1 MKNYPAIF
9 CCFLL
14 LLLTLSAPDLS
25 AQSRR
30 NRRGNG
36 TVYGARIEKEITLPD
51 STTLA
56 RRDSLRQVDSL
67 RRADSVALLG
77 KSSLDVPAFSH
88 AQDSMISDFS
98 NGQRKI
104 YYYGSTSVKYQD
116 MELTAD
122 FMEYDMNA
130 GTVYAHGVY
139 DSLNGVWNGQP
150 VMKQGSQTY
159 NMEEVRYNFNSR
171 KARIKNMITND
182 AEGILH
188 GRDIK
193 MMDDHSI
200 NLSHGKYTVCDEDH
214 PHYYIN
220 LSVGKVISQTKT
232 TVFGPAHLVVEDVHL
247 PFLMLPFGFIPKRP
261 QRATGLLMPSFGE
274 EERRGFYMRDLGMYF
289 VFGDHFDLSLTG
301 SYYSLGSWN
310 VEVNSRYRVNYKFSG
325 NFGMNYSKNVTG
337 DKGSPDYR
345 EYSDFSIKWSHTMDS
360 KAHPGMSFSASVD
373 FSTPT
378 NNQFNAHSLEE
389 TVENIARSSIS
400 WSRNWNGITLSVSAN
415 HSQNSKTGVYSFSLP
430 NINFNIPTFYPLR
443 RKNRVGKERFYEKFS
458 LGYRLA
464 FTNKV
469 NFNVKEEEFAFNREF
484 LDRFQNSMSHDFT
497 ISLPSFQLF
506 KYINVNPGV
515 TYSQRWYFR
524 KTEYAYNEESGLV
537 EALPSHQFNTLGI
550 YQNYSGSISL
560 DTRLYG
566 MFNFGR
572 HHRIQ
577 AIRHLVTPSI
587 SFSLGPDLKTYANG
601 FRSFEY
607 TDQNGERKTYEYNV
621 YGSGISAPGRSGS
634 LSLRIGNSIEAKVR
648 DFADTTGNGTKKV
661 KLIDQLNINTGYN
674 FLAEKNKMLPVSI
687 SMSTRLFDKVT
698 LNLTS
703 SFSPYA
709 VDDRG
714 ATKEEFAISMGQ
726 GLLNLQNASI
736 SFSYALDGKGTM
748 NGYDGTGAN
757 NRGSSA
763 SEYYQMMYYHPV
775 TGEYIP
781 GGWLYY
787 ANPNAPWSINFNGTV
802 GVAPKYPLDKETGE
816 YRRELAVTADV
827 NFNGSLKLTPKM
839 NLTASGSY
847 NIIARQMSRMS
858 INATYDLHCFNIAV
872 SWIPIGSYKSYSFRI
887 AANAAALADLLRFKR
902 DRRQAYNW

>member
-1 MKNYPAIF
+1 M
-9 CCFLL
+9 LL

-36 TVYGARIEKEITLPD
+36 PVYGARIEKQVTLPD

-98 NGQRKI
+98 NGNRKI
-104 YYYGSTSVKYQD
+104 FYYGSTSVKYQD

-122 FMEYDMNA
+122 YMEYDMNA

-150 VMKQGSQTY
+150 VMKQGNQTY

-200 NLSHGKYTVCDEDH
+200 NLEHGKYTVCDDEH

-220 LSVGKVISQTKT
+220 LTMGKVISETKT
-232 TVFGPAHLVVEDVHL
+232 TVFGPAYLVVEDVHI

-289 VFGDHFDLSLTG
+289 VFGNHFDLSLTG
-301 SYYSLGSWN
+301 SYYTLGSWN
-310 VEVNSRYRVNYKFSG
+310 VEINSRYRVNYKFSG
-325 NFGMNYSKNVTG
+325 NLGMNYSKNVTG

-345 EYSDFSIKWSHTMDS
+345 EYSDFSIKWSHSMDS

-378 NNQFNAHSLEE
+378 NNTFNSHSLEE
-389 TVENIARSSIS
+389 TVENIARSSIT

-415 HSQNSKTGVYSFSLP
+415 HSQNSRTGAYSFSLP
-430 NINFNIPTFYPLR
+430 NINFNVPTFYPLR

-464 FTNKV
+464 FTNRV
-469 NFNVKEEEFAFNREF
+469 DFNMKEEKVALDRAF
-484 LDRFQNSMSHDFT
+484 LDRFQNSMSHDFS

-506 KYINVNPGV
+506 KYINVNPSV
-515 TYSQRWYFR
+515 SYNQRWYFR
-524 KTEYAYNEESGLV
+524 KTEYAYDEETGLV

-550 YQNYSGSISL
+550 YQNYSGSLSL

-577 AIRHLVTPSI
+577 AIRHLVTPSL
-587 SFSLGPDLKTYANG
+587 SFSVGPDLKTYANG
-601 FRSFEY
+601 FRTFEY
-607 TDQNGERKTYEYNV
+607 TDQNGERQTFEYNI

-634 LSLRIGNSIEAKVR
+634 LNLRIGNSLEAKVR

-661 KLIDQLNINTGYN
+661 KLIDQLTFNTGYN
-674 FLAEKNKMLPVSI
+674 FLAEKNKMLPLTI

-698 LNLTS
+698 LNFNS

-709 VDDRG
+709 VDEKG
-714 ATKEEFAISMGQ
+714 TTLEEFAVTAGQ
-726 GLLNLQNASI
+726 GLLNMQSANL
-736 SFSYALDGKGTM
+736 SFSYSIDGKGAM

-763 SEYYQMMYYHPV
+763 SDYYQRMYYHPV

-787 ANPNAPWSINFNGTV
+787 ANPNAPWSLSFNGSV
-802 GVAPKYPLDKETGE
+802 EVHPKYTLDEETDTYNRGLDF
-816 YRRELAVTADV
+816 RASV
-827 NFNGSLKLTPKM
+827 NFSGSLKLTPKLNM
-839 NLTASGSY
+839 NGSGTFDL
-847 NIIARQMSRMS
+847 IARRMSRMS

-872 SWIPIGSYKSYSFRI
+872 SWIPVGSFKSYSFRI
-887 AANAAALADLLRFKR
+887 AANASALADLLRFKR
-902 DRRQAYNW
+902 ERRQAYNW